1 MSKPQDNSKKWLA
14 LYTRPRWEKK
24 VHQLLTD
31 KGIESYCPL
40 NKVRRQWSDRVKV
53 VEEPLF
59 KSYVFVHVNEGERTA
74 VRLTNGAINFI
85 YWNGKPAQV
94 RDKEITNIKRFLD
107 EHEEVE
113 LVPMELKPDQRVII
127 NVGTFMGQTARVLSV
142 RKKKAKIT
150 IDSLGYM
157 LVVYMDTSKLSPAA
171 SRSSG
176 SN

>member
-1 MSKPQDNSKKWLA
+1 MSKNKHAVKKWLA

-24 VHQLLTD
+24 VHALLSE

-40 NKVRRQWSDRVKV
+40 NKVRRQWSDRVKI

-59 KSYVFVHVNEGERTA
+59 KSYVFVRVNDGERTD

-94 RDKEITNIKRFLD
+94 RDKDIATIKRFLE

-113 LVPMELKPDQRVII
+113 LVPIQLKPNQRVVIQ
-127 NVGTFMGQTARVLSV
+127 VGTFMGQNATVLEV
-142 RKKKAKIT
+142 RKKKAKVNIE
-150 IDSLGYM
+150 SLGYS
-157 LVVYMDTSKLSPAA
+157 LVAYMDLSKLRPIPLKS
-171 SRSSG
+171 
-176 SN
+176 